1 MNKTEIVFVP
11 QDIKETEFRLEKY
24 PNFKK
29 NLESSCRVIY
39 DYSDIP
45 PAIQNIR
52 QKSVDQ
58 IFARSQIYMDRYY
71 EIQEFEKS
79 NADDLADVV
88 DQILLK
94 MGAKELKIEFEC
106 SEESDERSSSNIKAG
121 LEGEYS
127 PPTLADAD
135 FTQAGLKSATDKVV
149 PSYGASATYEM
160 KDGEKNYNY
169 HKLREESGFTSSGD
183 RTEYKEL
190 KLWIEENKIDIDGLP
205 KWLKPHLK
213 HYLEGG
219 SNRPGSISEEKEK
232 LTINKYVRTKSH
244 EIKLALEVAPIFK
257 ASLNGEYFK
266 EDSSSKI
273 RYTHMRVSAKF

>member
-29 NLESSCRVIY
+29 NLESSCKVIY

-79 NADDLADVV
+79 NADDLAEVV

-94 MGAKELKIEFEC
+94 MGAKERKIDLEC

-121 LEGEYS
+121 LKGKFS
-127 PPTLADAD
+127 PTSAVAA
-135 FTQAGLKSATDKVV
+135 FTSAGLKSATDKVV

-160 KDGEKNYNY
+160 KYGEENYNF

-183 RTEYKEL
+183 RTDYKEL

-232 LTINKYVRTKSH
+232 LTINEYVRNKSH

-273 RYTHMRVSAKF
+273 YAIHI

>member
-79 NADDLADVV
+79 NANDLRYVV

-94 MGAKELKIEFEC
+94 MGAKERKIEFKY

-121 LEGEYS
+121 LKGKFS
-127 PPTLADAD
+127 PTSADAD
-135 FTQAGLKSATDKVV
+135 FAQAGLKSATDK
-149 PSYGASATYEM
+149 GASATYEM

-183 RTEYKEL
+183 RTDYKEL

-219 SNRPGSISEEKEK
+219 SNRLGSISEEKEE
-232 LTINKYVRTKSH
+232 LTINEYVRTKSH
-244 EIKLALEVAPIFK
+244 EIKLALKVAPIFK
-257 ASLNGEYFK
+257 LSLNGGYFE

>member
-79 NADDLADVV
+79 NANDLRYVV

-94 MGAKELKIEFEC
+94 MGAKERKIEFKY

-121 LEGEYS
+121 LKGKFS
-127 PPTLADAD
+127 PTSADAD
-135 FTQAGLKSATDKVV
+135 FAQAGLKSATDK
-149 PSYGASATYEM
+149 GASATYEM

-183 RTEYKEL
+183 RTDYKEL

-219 SNRPGSISEEKEK
+219 SNRLGSISEEKEE
-232 LTINKYVRTKSH
+232 LTINEYVRTKSH
-244 EIKLALEVAPIFK
+244 EIKLALKVAPIFK
-257 ASLNGEYFK
+257 LSLNGGYFK

>member
-106 SEESDERSSSNIKAG
+106 SEESDE
-121 LEGEYS
+121 YS
-127 PPTLADAD
+127 GT
-135 FTQAGLKSATDKVV
+135 
-149 PSYGASATYEM
+149 
-160 KDGEKNYNY
+160 N
-169 HKLREESGFTSSGD
+169 
-183 RTEYKEL
+183 L
-190 KLWIEENKIDIDGLP
+190 KLGAEVGYKLHGFDGKYNMEN
-205 KWLKPHLK
+205 
-213 HYLEGG
+213 
-219 SNRPGSISEEKEK
+219 SE
-232 LTINKYVRTKSH
+232 
-244 EIKLALEVAPIFK
+244 
-257 ASLNGEYFK
+257 
-266 EDSSSKI
+266 
-273 RYTHMRVSAKF
+273 

>member
-79 NADDLADVV
+79 NANDLRYVV

-94 MGAKELKIEFEC
+94 MGAKERKIEFKY

-121 LEGEYS
+121 LKGKFS
-127 PPTLADAD
+127 PTSADAD
-135 FTQAGLKSATDKVV
+135 FAQAGLKSATDK
-149 PSYGASATYEM
+149 GASATYEM

-183 RTEYKEL
+183 RTDYKEL

-219 SNRPGSISEEKEK
+219 SNRLGSISEEKEE
-232 LTINKYVRTKSH
+232 LTINEYVRTKSH
-244 EIKLALEVAPIFK
+244 EIKLALKVAPIFK
-257 ASLNGEYFK
+257 GSLNGGYFE

>member
-11 QDIKETEFRLEKY
+11 QDIKETEFRFEKY

-79 NADDLADVV
+79 NADDLAEVV

-94 MGAKELKIEFEC
+94 MGAKERKIELEC

-121 LEGEYS
+121 LKGKFS
-127 PPTLADAD
+127 PTPADAD
-135 FTQAGLKSATDKVV
+135 FTQAGSKSATTK
-149 PSYGASATYEM
+149 GASATYEM
-160 KDGEKNYNY
+160 KDGEKNYNF

-183 RTEYKEL
+183 RTDYKEL

-219 SNRPGSISEEKEK
+219 SNRPGSISE
-232 LTINKYVRTKSH
+232 
-244 EIKLALEVAPIFK
+244 
-257 ASLNGEYFK
+257 
-266 EDSSSKI
+266 
-273 RYTHMRVSAKF
+273 

>member
-11 QDIKETEFRLEKY
+11 QDIKETEFRFEKY

-79 NADDLADVV
+79 NADDLAEVV

-94 MGAKELKIEFEC
+94 MGAKERKIEFEC
-106 SEESDERSSSNIKAG
+106 SEESDDHISSGIGVGSKG
-121 LEGEYS
+121 KVS
-127 PPTLADAD
+127 PPN
-135 FTQAGLKSATDKVV
+135 QAVAASTSAGSESVV
-149 PSYGASATYEM
+149 GKGVTSYSASETYET
-160 KDGEKNYNY
+160 KDGKKKYNF

-183 RTEYKEL
+183 RTDYKEL

-219 SNRPGSISEEKEK
+219 LNKLGSISEEKEE
-232 LTINKYVRTKSH
+232 LTINEYVLTHFQK
-244 EIKLALEVAPIFK
+244 IKLSLEVAPIFK
-257 ASLNGEYFK
+257 ASLNSEYFAEK
-266 EDSSSKI
+266 SSSKI
-273 RYTHMRVSAKF
+273 RYTHMRVSVKF

>member
-1 MNKTEIVFVP
+1 MKKTEIVFVP

-58 IFARSQIYMDRYY
+58 IFARSQIYMDRYSD
-71 EIQEFEKS
+71 IQESEMS
-79 NADDLADVV
+79 NLDDLAEVV
-88 DQILLK
+88 DRILLK
-94 MGAKELKIEFEC
+94 MGAKELKIELEY

-127 PPTLADAD
+127 PPTSAGAD
-135 FTQAGLKSATDKVV
+135 FTQAGSKSATTK
-149 PSYGASATYEM
+149 GASATYEM
-160 KDGEKNYNY
+160 KDGKKNYNF

-183 RTEYKEL
+183 RTDYKEL

-219 SNRPGSISEEKEK
+219 SNRLGSISEEKEE
-232 LTINKYVRTKSH
+232 LTINEYVRTKSH
-244 EIKLALEVAPIFK
+244 EIKLALKVAPIFK
-257 ASLNGEYFK
+257 LSLNGGYFK

>member
-45 PAIQNIR
+45 LAIQNIR

-58 IFARSQIYMDRYY
+58 IFARSQIYMNRYY

-79 NADDLADVV
+79 NANDLKEVV
-88 DQILLK
+88 YQILLK
-94 MGAKELKIEFEC
+94 MGAKELKIEFEY

-121 LEGEYS
+121 LKGKFS
-127 PPTLADAD
+127 PTSAGAD
-135 FTQAGLKSATDKVV
+135 FTQAGSKSTTNEVA
-149 PSYGASATYEM
+149 PSYGASGTYEM
-160 KDGEKNYNY
+160 KDGEKNYNF

-183 RTEYKEL
+183 RTDYKEL

-219 SNRPGSISEEKEK
+219 SNRLGSISEEKEE
-232 LTINKYVRTKSH
+232 LTINEYVRTKSH
-244 EIKLALEVAPIFK
+244 EIKLALKVAPIFK
-257 ASLNGEYFK
+257 LSLNGGYF
-266 EDSSSKI
+266 EEESSSKI

>member
-1 MNKTEIVFVP
+1 MKKTEIVFVP
-11 QDIKETEFRLEKY
+11 QDIKETEFRFEKY

-79 NADDLADVV
+79 NANDLKEVV
-88 DQILLK
+88 YQILLK
-94 MGAKELKIEFEC
+94 MGSKELKIEFEY

-121 LEGEYS
+121 LKGKFS
-127 PPTLADAD
+127 PTPADAD
-135 FTQAGLKSATDKVV
+135 FTQAGSKSATDK
-149 PSYGASATYEM
+149 GASGTYEM
-160 KDGEKNYNY
+160 KDGEKNYNF

-183 RTEYKEL
+183 RTDYKEL

-219 SNRPGSISEEKEK
+219 SNRLGSISEEKEE
-232 LTINKYVRTKSH
+232 LTINEYVRTKSH
-244 EIKLALEVAPIFK
+244 EIKLALKVAPIFK
-257 ASLNGEYFK
+257 ASLNGGYFK

>member
-11 QDIKETEFRLEKY
+11 QDIKETEFRFEKY

-79 NADDLADVV
+79 NADDLAEVV

-94 MGAKELKIEFEC
+94 MGAKERKIEFEY

-121 LEGEYS
+121 LKGKFS
-127 PPTLADAD
+127 PTSADAD
-135 FTQAGLKSATDKVV
+135 FAQAGLKSATDK
-149 PSYGASATYEM
+149 GASAIYEM
-160 KDGEKNYNY
+160 KDGKKNYNF

-183 RTEYKEL
+183 RTDYKEL

-232 LTINKYVRTKSH
+232 LTINEYVLTHFQK
-244 EIKLALEVAPIFK
+244 IKLSLEVAPIFK
-257 ASLNGEYFK
+257 ASLNSEYFAEK
-266 EDSSSKI
+266 SSSKI